1 MCAPAAPLCGN
12 VSGVIKHPDTDPK
25 KLRNLAAIIA
35 ILSGASQ
42 CFSLWLL
49 PTSTTLLLT
58 ALTGTLYLL
67 LGLGLF
73 GISRFSLFLAI
84 TLPPLRG
91 WFGLYPLDIPAWE
104 LLRIASDLSIALLC
118 APSLWASLHPEHQK
132 VEPGMRNSNHSSG
145 TPALGEHGVE
155 NA

>member
-1 MCAPAAPLCGN
+1 MT
-12 VSGVIKHPDTDPK
+12 KHPDTDPQ
-25 KLRNLAAIIA
+25 KLRNLAAIVA

-42 CFSLWLL
+42 CMSLWLL
-49 PTSTTLLLT
+49 PTTSTLLLT
-58 ALTGTLYLL
+58 ALTGALYLL

-91 WFGLYPLDIPAWE
+91 WFGLYPLEIPAWE
-104 LLRIASDLSIALLC
+104 LLRIASDLTIALLC
-118 APSLWASLHPEHQK
+118 IPALWASLHPEHQK
-132 VEPGMRNSNHSSG
+132 VEPGLKGVSDLPVTAG
-145 TPALGEHGVE
+145 LPEHRAD

>member
-1 MCAPAAPLCGN
+1 
-12 VSGVIKHPDTDPK
+12 VTKHPDTDPQ

-49 PTSTTLLLT
+49 PTSATLLLT
-58 ALTGTLYLL
+58 ALTGTFYLL

-84 TLPPLRG
+84 TLPPFRG
-91 WFGLYPLDIPAWE
+91 WFGLYPLEIPAWE
-104 LLRIASDLSIALLC
+104 LLRIASDLTIALLC
-118 APSLWASLHPEHQK
+118 IPSLWISLHPDHRK
-132 VEPGMRNSNHSSG
+132 VEPGMRNAGSSSE
-145 TPALGEHGVE
+145 TSKLAEHGAE

>member
-1 MCAPAAPLCGN
+1 MI
-12 VSGVIKHPDTDPK
+12 VHPDTDPK

-104 LLRIASDLSIALLC
+104 LLRIASDLTIALLC
-118 APSLWASLHPEHQK
+118 IPSLWASLHPEYQK
-132 VEPGMRNSNHSSG
+132 VEPGMKNSSDFPQPPSL
-145 TPALGEHGVE
+145 TEHGGE

>member
-1 MCAPAAPLCGN
+1 VN
-12 VSGVIKHPDTDPK
+12 RHPDTDPQ

-35 ILSGASQ
+35 SLSGASQ
-42 CFSLWLL
+42 CLSLWLL
-49 PTSTTLLLT
+49 PTTVTLLMT
-58 ALTGTLYLL
+58 ALMGTGYLL

-84 TLPPLRG
+84 TLVPLRG

-104 LLRIASDLSIALLC
+104 LLRVASDLTIALLC
-118 APSLWASLHPEHQK
+118 IPALWASLHPEHRPL
-132 VEPGMRNSNHSSG
+132 EPGLRKEPANPEHDSQSSHQDRNLN
-145 TPALGEHGVE
+145 

>member
-1 MCAPAAPLCGN
+1 M
-12 VSGVIKHPDTDPK
+12 IKHPDTDPQ

-35 ILSGASQ
+35 ILSGTGQ
-42 CFSLWLL
+42 CLSLWLL
-49 PTSTTLLLT
+49 PTSTALLLT

-84 TLPPLRG
+84 SLPPLRG

-104 LLRIASDLSIALLC
+104 LLRIASDMAIALLC
-118 APSLWASLHPEHQK
+118 VPPLWASLHHEYRK
-132 VEPGMRNSNHSSG
+132 IEPGLRHAADRCEPTDLAQQGS
-145 TPALGEHGVE
+145 E

>member
-1 MCAPAAPLCGN
+1 MT
-12 VSGVIKHPDTDPK
+12 KHPDTDPQ

-73 GISRFSLFLAI
+73 GISRFSLFLAV

-104 LLRIASDLSIALLC
+104 LLRIASDLTIALLC
-118 APSLWASLHPEHQK
+118 IPSLWASLHPEHKK
-132 VEPGMRNSNHSSG
+132 VEPGMKNVSDFPQPPSL
-145 TPALGEHGVE
+145 TEHGGE